1 MMSAVRP
8 MIPRNAIVML
18 KSTRRH
24 ATRSRSDGLGL
35 NPILSRCQPYGSVR
49 CATAPP
55 CQTPPTIPW
64 VGDALPL
71 LKVCPRS
78 ACSGGYGPMRLQHLC
93 QQSPDT
99 DRFRQKLLEEA
110 RDERIGGTGL
120 PHDHRG
126 IRQRVLVS
134 AE

>member
-1 MMSAVRP
+1 
-8 MIPRNAIVML
+8 
-18 KSTRRH
+18 
-24 ATRSRSDGLGL
+24 
-35 NPILSRCQPYGSVR
+35 
-49 CATAPP
+49 
-55 CQTPPTIPW
+55 
-64 VGDALPL
+64 
-71 LKVCPRS
+71 
-78 ACSGGYGPMRLQHLC
+78 MRLQRLC

-134 AE
+134 AETASELEAMQGIVLRS